1 MRLASLFLVAV
12 GATIAGIY
20 YSKNRATLQ
29 NSLGNKELNKEPEP
43 YRYTEEHDD
52 MDDRLDDSFPA
63 SDPPSWGPRDL
74 LH

>member
-1 MRLASLFLVAV
+1 MRFASLFLIAI
-12 GATIAGIY
+12 GATIAGVY
-20 YSKNRATLQ
+20 YSQNRSA
-29 NSLGNKELNKEPEP
+29 SLGPKQGEITNKPKPKRFTDEQ
-43 YRYTEEHDD
+43 

>member
-1 MRLASLFLVAV
+1 MRLVSLFLVAV

-20 YSKNRATLQ
+20 YSKNRSD
-29 NSLGNKELNKEPEP
+29 SLIPKQDETKNKTKPIRKITSEQ
-43 YRYTEEHDD
+43 

>member
-1 MRLASLFLVAV
+1 MRFASLFLIAV

-20 YSKNRATLQ
+20 YSKNRLDSLALQ
-29 NSLGNKELNKEPEP
+29 QRETQNKTKPKKITNEQ
-43 YRYTEEHDD
+43 